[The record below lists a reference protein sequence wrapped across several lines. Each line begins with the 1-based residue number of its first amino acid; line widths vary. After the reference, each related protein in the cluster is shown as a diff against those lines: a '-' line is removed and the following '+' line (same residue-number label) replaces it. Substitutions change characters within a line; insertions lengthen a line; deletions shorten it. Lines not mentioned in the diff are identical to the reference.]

1 MSHDSQIRDSPRRIA
16 AAARGLPVSD
26 TAPAGHGLQRPAPP
40 TTVRWAVGTIAAD
53 LYLGV
58 ITLMVPAIP
67 SSAPA
72 GFGLGAPGSGLL
84 VAVIMILAT
93 AIGFGVPA
101 WIAWLAYRGSRAA
114 AVLAVVCFAA
124 ACYTLLAGFDV
135 LILLRGLLWAAA
147 FVLLVLPESR
157 RYSRRVRDLPRP
169 DRTRLRGVRL

>member
-1 MSHDSQIRDSPRRIA
+1 MA
-16 AAARGLPVSD
+16 
-26 TAPAGHGLQRPAPP
+26 
-40 TTVRWAVGTIAAD
+40 VRWAVVAIAAD

-67 SSAPA
+67 ISAPA

-84 VAVIMILAT
+84 VAVTMILAT
-93 AIGFGVPA
+93 AIGYGVPA

-124 ACYTLLAGFDV
+124 ACYALIASFDV
-135 LILLRGLLWAAA
+135 QILLRGLLWAAA

-157 RYSRRVRDLPRP
+157 RHSRRVRNLPRP
-169 DRTRLRGVRL
+169 DTTRLRGAVAVVKPGHLRSPSSGG